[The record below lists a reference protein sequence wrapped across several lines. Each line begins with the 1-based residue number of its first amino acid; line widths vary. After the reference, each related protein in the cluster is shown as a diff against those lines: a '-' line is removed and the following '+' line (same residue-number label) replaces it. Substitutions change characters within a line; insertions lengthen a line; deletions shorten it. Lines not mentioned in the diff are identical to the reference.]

1 MSHPGT
7 PQRLAL
13 SAGRYA
19 VLADA
24 RGTRIACA
32 DGILWITQYSDLRDI
47 VLHAGE
53 SFVVDRDTKVIVSA
67 VSDAAFA
74 LLPPSPATIRAR
86 VRRWLLGEGAH
97 AALRLSA
104 G

>member
-1 MSHPGT
+1 MSQPPT
-7 PQRLAL
+7 LQRLAL

-53 SFVVDRDTKVIVSA
+53 SFVVDRDTKIIVSA

-74 LLPPSPATIRAR
+74 IVPPPRATFRAR

-97 AALRLSA
+97 AEARLSA

>member
-1 MSHPGT
+1 MSRAPASR
-7 PQRLAL
+7 RLSL

-32 DGILWITQYSDLRDI
+32 DGTLWITQYSDLRDI

-53 SFVVDRDTKVIVSA
+53 SFVVDRDTKIIVSA

-74 LLPPSPATIRAR
+74 LVPPPPATIRAR
-86 VRRWLLGEGAH
+86 VWRWLLGEGVH
-97 AALRLSA
+97 AAPRLSA